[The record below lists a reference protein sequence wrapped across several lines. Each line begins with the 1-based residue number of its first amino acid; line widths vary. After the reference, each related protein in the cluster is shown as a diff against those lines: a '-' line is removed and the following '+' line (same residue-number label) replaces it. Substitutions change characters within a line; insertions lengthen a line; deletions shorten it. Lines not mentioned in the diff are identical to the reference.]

1 MLDYF
6 FGLLLLGL
14 GIHTPAHP
22 SVLGDDTVN
31 TEDHIT
37 PTGSQSISPTGAVT
51 GIPTNEDHRGSN
63 AGESG
68 DSSRTVV
75 TNQVKLTKDQ
85 VETFQ
90 KERKTR
96 EEKIKSVSEKRS
108 DDFEKS
114 FLEVEKHREQED
126 QATRTA
132 FTRKVN
138 TFKNADKQKKAL
150 ALDTAYKNAITKAL
164 SSMQSKLT
172 SMLTLLDKISV
183 AAASLKTQ
191 GKDTSHIDTDITS
204 AQTKV
209 TAALTLLKNITAT
222 VPTALSV
229 SGESSAS
236 KEIGSIISQAKTAL
250 IPLYTAFTDAR
261 KAVGVALQDLEALT
275 AQSQVTP
282 TPTI

>member
-14 GIHTPAHP
+14 GIHTSAHS

-37 PTGSQSISPTGAVT
+37 PTGSQNISPTGVVT

-75 TNQVKLTKDQ
+75 TNQVHLTKDQ
-85 VETFQ
+85 MEAFQ
-90 KERKTR
+90 KERKLR

-108 DDFEKS
+108 DDLEKS

-126 QATRTA
+126 QATHTA
-132 FTRKVN
+132 FTRKVSA
-138 TFKNADKQKKAL
+138 FKNADKQKKAL

-164 SSMQSKLT
+164 SSMQGKLT

-183 AAASLKTQ
+183 AAASLKKQ
-191 GKDTSHIDTDITS
+191 GKDTSHIDADITS

-209 TAALTLLKNITAT
+209 TAALTMLKNITAT

-229 SGESSAS
+229 SGESNAS
-236 KEIGSIISQAKTAL
+236 KEIGSTISQAKTAL

-261 KAVGVALQDLEALT
+261 KAVGVALQDLEASTKLEI
-275 AQSQVTP
+275 TP